1 MLPQTG
7 RKSCNKNKIAEL
19 VKQCPQNPRQ
29 VSKELLLSP
38 AAARPAR
45 THGHAH
51 TTGTDGDSHSRGHR
65 LKAKGDKVWQEEDVA
80 SLTWPAGRGSGEE
93 GLWKEWGLSWG
104 AGKAGQAGKSKEG
117 KEGCMPHRHAQSGVC
132 HTSTPRQGPHHPAQ
146 GTQHFPA
153 PARSSC
159 CHSGGQKG
167 EEGGCSALGSPH
179 TSQVPFLGAALSA
192 SPKPHQDP
200 GTTLFLA
207 GPCWAVCPSSCSAL
221 ITSPIPTR
229 LPHSP
234 HLVFHNSQVGGRS
247 RGHLAPLAQCL
258 WGPIEDG
265 KAT

>member
-117 KEGCMPHRHAQSGVC
+117 KEGCMPHRHAQSGSATPAHPGKVPTIQPRA
-132 HTSTPRQGPHHPAQ
+132 HSTSQPPPGAAVAIQVARRERREDAQHWGVPIPAKFPSSGLLCLPALSPTKTQGPH
-146 GTQHFPA
+146 F
-153 PARSSC
+153 
-159 CHSGGQKG
+159 
-167 EEGGCSALGSPH
+167 
-179 TSQVPFLGAALSA
+179 F
-192 SPKPHQDP
+192 
-200 GTTLFLA
+200 
-207 GPCWAVCPSSCSAL
+207 
-221 ITSPIPTR
+221 
-229 LPHSP
+229 
-234 HLVFHNSQVGGRS
+234 
-247 RGHLAPLAQCL
+247 
-258 WGPIEDG
+258 
-265 KAT
+265 